1 MNLSVVRGT
10 IPVLCLTSANSAFI
24 AIPVDD
30 HQIRSSEV
38 LCIEI
43 DCEIFALYCE
53 IDFLCVFN

>member
-1 MNLSVVRGT
+1 MNLSVVGGT
-10 IPVLCLTSANSAFI
+10 IPVLCLTSANSAFK

-53 IDFLCVFN
+53 IDFFVRV